1 MTQKLVDY
9 LMAKPRYIIWR
20 ILLAALLCFWLLVVF
35 GIAFLFHYLT
45 KCGQKSRDFLTALF

>member
-1 MTQKLVDY
+1 MTQKLIDY

-35 GIAFLFHYLT
+35 GIAFLFH
-45 KCGQKSRDFLTALF
+45 